1 MKLIKPILAQ
11 ITNPVLKNNDISTD
25 PENYVNS
32 TIQTIIDIFF
42 IVGTVYFVWH
52 IVFSAYHLIA
62 SNGDP
67 KKYEESLRSIVN
79 ALVGILIIFSIF
91 GILKLVGTVFGITGL
106 ENLSIG
112 WPSIS
117 DN

>member
-1 MKLIKPILAQ
+1 MKLIKPIIAQ
-11 ITNPVLKNNDISTD
+11 ITNPTLNSQNISEK
-25 PENYVNS
+25 PEGYVNS
-32 TIQTIIDIFF
+32 TIQTVIDMFF
-42 IVGTVYFVWH
+42 IVGTIYFVWH

-91 GILKLVGTVFGITGL
+91 GILKLVGTVFGISGL
-106 ENLSIG
+106 ESLSIK
-112 WPSIS
+112 WPTIGG
-117 DN
+117 

>member
-11 ITNPVLKNNDISTD
+11 ITNPTLNTQDISEK

-32 TIQTIIDIFF
+32 VIQTVIDMFF

-79 ALVGILIIFSIF
+79 ALVGILVIFSIF
-91 GILKLVGTVFGITGL
+91 GILKLTGTVFGITGL
-106 ENLSIG
+106 ENLSIK
-112 WPSIS
+112 WPTIG
-117 DN
+117 N